1 MILYL
6 IRRLLQALLLLLAVS
21 VLLFALMQA
30 APGDYLSEQR
40 LAGHMSPESLQ
51 ALRAKYGLD
60 QPFPIRYVRWLASLS
75 RGELGYSV
83 SYNEPALQLLL
94 PRMRNTLLLTVPALL
109 LSWLIGVPLGVIAA
123 ARRGGWFDRIFAAGN
138 GLLLALPDVL
148 LCLLALLIALRTHS
162 LPAGGMTSTEITEP
176 GARFQA
182 GDLLWHLALPVAV
195 LVIGALAPIMLQV
208 RSSVAEVMDSS
219 YCRAAKG
226 HGLHSFTLL
235 FRHALPAAANPLISL
250 FGLSVAFLLSTSL
263 VVEVILSWPGI
274 GPMLLEAVLA
284 RDLFVVLGA
293 VVFSTLFLVAGNFLA
308 DILLYLFDPRIRVRS

>member
-1 MILYL
+1 VIRYL

-51 ALRAKYGLD
+51 ALRARYGLD
-60 QPFPIRYVRWLASLS
+60 QPFAIRYIRWVASVS

-94 PRMRNTLLLTVPALL
+94 PRVRNTLLLTVPALL
-109 LSWLIGVPLGVIAA
+109 ISWLIGVPLGVLAA
-123 ARRGGWFDRIFAAGN
+123 SRRGGWLDRIFAGGN

-148 LCLLALLIALRTHS
+148 LCLLALLIALKTQRF
-162 LPAGGMTSTEITEP
+162 PAGGMSSPELSDAASIL
-176 GARFQA
+176 RMK
-182 GDLLWHLALPVAV
+182 DLIWHLWLPVAV
-195 LVIGALAPIMLQV
+195 LVVGALAPIMLHV
-208 RSSVAEVMDSS
+208 RSSVADVMDSS
-219 YCRAAKG
+219 YFRAAEG
-226 HGLHSFTLL
+226 YGLHPFSLL

-250 FGLSVAFLLSTSL
+250 FGLSIAFLLSTSL

-274 GPMLLEAVLA
+274 GPMLLEAVLS
-284 RDLFVVLGA
+284 RDLFLVLGS
-293 VVFSTLFLVAGNFLA
+293 VVFSTWFLVAGNFMA
-308 DILLYLFDPRIRVRS
+308 DILLYVFDPRIRVQS